1 MTETSKVD
9 SSIDQNQEDI
19 WNFAFGSNLH
29 PEKLKGRANL
39 KVKECFPGKLKDWRL
54 AFNLRGISWLEPS
67 MAGVEPAPGDEVHG
81 VLLRMSPEEFRKLV
95 LSEGENHAYRQV
107 EVEVETYHGTKQKAL
122 AFSALDSRK
131 MPEDK
136 PPTLRYLEL
145 IRTGA
150 RLRGLAPDYI
160 SRLDSLEHFEKGPLT
175 QLISHL
181 LFDMMMFFGSIGI
194 PQIASRL
201 FRTLRWI
208 DGSFL
213 PGSLKWL
220 LNVTILTPAL
230 ILAAILSLR
239 HQLRPKS

>member
-95 LSEGENHAYRQV
+95 LSEGETMPTAKWKWKWKRIRNQ
-107 EVEVETYHGTKQKAL
+107 TKGTCIQ
-122 AFSALDSRK
+122 R
-131 MPEDK
+131 P
-136 PPTLRYLEL
+136 R
-145 IRTGA
+145 
-150 RLRGLAPDYI
+150 
-160 SRLDSLEHFEKGPLT
+160 FEK
-175 QLISHL
+175 
-181 LFDMMMFFGSIGI
+181 
-194 PQIASRL
+194 
-201 FRTLRWI
+201 
-208 DGSFL
+208 
-213 PGSLKWL
+213 
-220 LNVTILTPAL
+220 NV
-230 ILAAILSLR
+230 R
-239 HQLRPKS
+239 G